1 MVRHFEPMIYF
12 REAGVALFKDITVLF
27 WAGGSFF
34 LKPEP
39 PVFFARAARFFAR
52 AVRFLSQSIL
62 FCAGVAHFF
71 KLEPPF
77 YEPATPC
84 PSRR

>member
-39 PVFFARAARFFAR
+39 PVFFARAARFF
-52 AVRFLSQSIL
+52 
-62 FCAGVAHFF
+62 
-71 KLEPPF
+71 
-77 YEPATPC
+77 C
-84 PSRR
+84 PSRPFFEPKHPFLCRSRSLF